1 MIRIIVILCYVI
13 LGASLGV
20 YLIPEIA
27 VDTGLSDYMLL
38 TNNYFNGLLGIVIFF
53 LIFGWF
59 IKKATLSLKELEQTI
74 MRQSAVEILFATI
87 GLMIG
92 LVISVMISFIF
103 QIIGNNVLNHFVPII
118 VTIILGYFGFQ
129 FGLRKRDEMLLFFP
143 ENMARSMSINARNAV
158 PKLLIQVLL

>member
-1 MIRIIVILCYVI
+1 MNVIRIIVILCYII

-53 LIFGWF
+53 LIFCWF

-103 QIIGNNVLNHFVPII
+103 QIIGNNVLNHFV
-118 VTIILGYFGFQ
+118 
-129 FGLRKRDEMLLFFP
+129 
-143 ENMARSMSINARNAV
+143 
-158 PKLLIQVLL
+158 